1 MLIGDGRPF
10 SSDRMDKKPTES
22 NRSANIR
29 NEILINELCWR
40 LDAEAETTDG
50 NRLMTRSHWK
60 RNRGNCCLSLCVSE
74 WGKCGWMAT
83 VCARWILSV
92 TALDNNNTNSF
103 QLVNLI
109 GDRNHRILKKDKTK
123 KKTKINNNKWNRN
136 NHKNFGG
143 ERENLE
149 GMLTQDGGAGGGA
162 GRSSPGATHLF
173 LSRF

>member
-123 KKTKINNNKWNRN
+123 KNKINNNKWNRN